1 MFKDLASIFAF
12 AALVSFLTSAVAMG
26 DCGGG
31 YVTTISQQ
39 LVDATGG

>member
-1 MFKDLASIFAF
+1 MLKDLASIFAF
-12 AALVSFLTSAVAMG
+12 AALVPFSTSAVAMG

-31 YVTTISQQ
+31 HATTTSQQ